1 MTYIQKCQNATLRSV
16 KKYMIKNKGG
26 NTLFKKK
33 AFAVIASSL
42 MVASLALVGCS
53 SSSSSGDSNSE
64 GDKVIKFMHLWPEGS
79 SNAQFS
85 IVKDIIEEY
94 EQEHDVKIETEIL
107 NPDQYREKLKV
118 LASSNELPD
127 IGMTWSDG
135 FIKPYVEGDMLAPL
149 DDVVD
154 ENAELKDAFIPGVK
168 ESYAVDGKT
177 YGLPL
182 ELNISYVFYNKEI
195 FEKYN
200 LEVPKTYEEYKN
212 VVKTLADND
221 VIPATVGAKDG
232 WPASFWFMYLADRI
246 GGSTILTDVIDGTA
260 KFDDPSIL
268 KAAEEIQNLVDMGGF
283 VKGASALSNDDAK
296 GYFMNEQAAMF
307 LTATWELPNY
317 TTSPDVTQEFKD
329 KVGYFKFP
337 TYEGGKGTS
346 IDSYVGGP
354 GVGLFVAEDSE
365 VKEEAKDFVG
375 YLVKRWGEKSV
386 TDAGVIP
393 ATKVDTDSLEL
404 DPMYI
409 EILDDLGSASNVTT
423 YFDTQSS
430 PAVSELHH
438 DLVTALFGKQITP
451 EEFVNQHA
459 EEIASEQ

>member
-1 MTYIQKCQNATLRSV
+1 MSV
-16 KKYMIKNKGG
+16 IM
-26 NTLFKKK
+26 L
-33 AFAVIASSL
+33 V
-42 MVASLALVGCS
+42 SLALAGCS
-53 SSSSSGDSNSE
+53 SSSSSEESSSDGK
-64 GDKVIKFMHLWPEGS
+64 KVIKFMHLWPEGS

-85 IVKDIIEEY
+85 IVKDIITEY
-94 EQEHDVKIETEIL
+94 EKEHDVKIETEIL

-135 FIKPYVEGDMLAPL
+135 FIKPYVEGGMLAPL
-149 DDVVD
+149 DDVVEGD
-154 ENAELKDAFIPGVK
+154 ADLKDAFIPGVK

-195 FEKYN
+195 FNKYN
-200 LEVPKTYEEYKN
+200 LEAPKTFEEYKN
-212 VVKTLADND
+212 VVKTLADNG
-221 VIPATVGAKDG
+221 VVPAAVGAKDG

-246 GGSTILTDVIDGTA
+246 GGSTILTDVIKGKA
-260 KFDDPSIL
+260 KMDDPAIV

-329 KVGYFKFP
+329 KIGYFKFP

-346 IDSYVGGP
+346 INSYVGGP
-354 GVGLFVAEDSE
+354 GVGLFVAKDSK
-365 VKEEAKDFVG
+365 VQNEAKDFVG

-386 TDAGVIP
+386 VDAGVIP
-393 ATKVDTDSLEL
+393 ATKVDTSSMDLA
-404 DPMYI
+404 PMYN
-409 EILDDLGSASNVTT
+409 EILKDLGEASNVTT

-438 DLVTALFGKQITP
+438 DLVTALFGKQVTP
-451 EEFVNQHA
+451 KEFVKQHA
-459 EEIASEQ
+459 DELAEEKK

>member
-1 MTYIQKCQNATLRSV
+1 MNKKTVAIFMSV
-16 KKYMIKNKGG
+16 LM
-26 NTLFKKK
+26 LL
-33 AFAVIASSL
+33 SL
-42 MVASLALVGCS
+42 VLAGCS
-53 SSSSSGDSNSE
+53 SSSASEESSADGK
-64 GDKVIKFMHLWPEGS
+64 KVIKFMHLWPEGS
-79 SNAQFS
+79 SNAQFT
-85 IVKDIIEEY
+85 IVKDVITEY
-94 EQEHDVKIETEIL
+94 EKEHKDIKIETEIL

-135 FIKPYVEGDMLAPL
+135 FIQPYVEGDMLAPL
-149 DDVVD
+149 DDVV
-154 ENAELKDAFIPGVK
+154 ENNPDLKDAFIPGVK

-195 FEKYN
+195 FEKYG
-200 LEVPKTYEEYKN
+200 LEAPKTFSEYKK
-212 VVKTLADND
+212 VVKTLADNG
-221 VIPATVGAKDG
+221 VVPATVGAKDG

-246 GGSTILTDVIDGTA
+246 GGSTILTDVIKGKA
-260 KFDDPSIL
+260 KMDDPAIV

-329 KVGYFKFP
+329 KIGYFKFP
-337 TYEGGKGTS
+337 TYEGGKGTE
-346 IDSYVGGP
+346 INSYVGGP
-354 GVGLFVAEDSE
+354 GVGLFVAKDSK
-365 VKEEAKDFVG
+365 VQKEAKDFVG

-386 TDAGVIP
+386 VDAGVIP
-393 ATKVDTDSLEL
+393 ATKVDTASLDL
-404 DPMYI
+404 APMYI
-409 EILDDLGSASNVTT
+409 EILKDLGEASNVTT

-438 DLVTALFGKQITP
+438 DLVTALFGKQVTP
-451 EEFVNQHA
+451 KDFVKQHA
-459 EEIASEQ
+459 DELAAEKK

>member
-1 MTYIQKCQNATLRSV
+1 LFN
-16 KKYMIKNKGG
+16 KK
-26 NTLFKKK
+26 T
-33 AFAVIASSL
+33 
-42 MVASLALVGCS
+42 VAIFMSFIMLLSLALAGCS
-53 SSSSSGDSNSE
+53 SSSSSEESSADGK
-64 GDKVIKFMHLWPEGS
+64 KVIKFMHLWPEGS

-85 IVKDIIEEY
+85 IVKDVIAEY
-94 EQEHDVKIETEIL
+94 EKEHTDTKIETEIL

-149 DDVVD
+149 DDIV
-154 ENAELKDAFIPGVK
+154 ENDADLKDAFIPGVK

-200 LEVPKTYEEYKN
+200 LEVPQTFEEYKN
-212 VVKTLADND
+212 VVKTLADNG
-221 VIPATVGAKDG
+221 VVPATVGAKDG

-246 GGSTILTDVIDGTA
+246 GGSTILTDVIKGKA
-260 KFDDPSIL
+260 KMDDPAIV
-268 KAAEEIQNLVDMGGF
+268 KAAEEVQNLVDMGGF
-283 VKGASALSNDDAK
+283 VKGSSALSNDDAK

-317 TTSPDVTQEFKD
+317 TTSPDVAQEFKD
-329 KVGYFKFP
+329 KIGYFKFP
-337 TYEGGKGTS
+337 TYEGGKGES

-354 GVGLFVAEDSE
+354 GVGLFVAKDSK
-365 VKEEAKDFVG
+365 VQEEAKDFVG

-386 TDAGVIP
+386 IDAGVIP
-393 ATKVDTDSLEL
+393 ATKVDTASLDL
-404 DPMYI
+404 APMYI
-409 EILDDLGSASNVTT
+409 EILKDLSEASNVTT

-430 PAVSELHH
+430 PAISELHH
-438 DLVTALFGKQITP
+438 DLVTALFGKQVTP
-451 EEFVNQHA
+451 EDFVKQHKDELA
-459 EEIASEQ
+459 EEKK

>member
-1 MTYIQKCQNATLRSV
+1 
-16 KKYMIKNKGG
+16 
-26 NTLFKKK
+26 LFKKK
-33 AFAVIASSL
+33 T
-42 MVASLALVGCS
+42 VAIVMSVFMLLSLALVGCS
-53 SSSSSGDSNSE
+53 SSGSSEESSADGK
-64 GDKVIKFMHLWPEGS
+64 KVIKFMHLWPEGS

-85 IVKDIIEEY
+85 IVKDVIAEY
-94 EQEHDVKIETEIL
+94 EKEHTDIKIETEIL

-149 DDVVD
+149 DDVVAND
-154 ENAELKDAFIPGVK
+154 ADLKDAFIPGVK

-200 LEVPKTYEEYKN
+200 LEVPQTFEEYKK
-212 VVKTLADND
+212 VVKTLADNG
-221 VIPATVGAKDG
+221 VVPATVGAKDG

-246 GGSTILTDVIDGTA
+246 GGSTILTDVIKGKA
-260 KFDDPSIL
+260 KMDDPAIV
-268 KAAEEIQNLVDMGGF
+268 KAAEEVQNLVDMGGF

-317 TTSPDVTQEFKD
+317 TTSPDVKQEFKD
-329 KVGYFKFP
+329 KIGYFKFP
-337 TYEGGKGTS
+337 TYEGGKGES

-354 GVGLFVAEDSE
+354 GVGLFVAKDSK
-365 VKEEAKDFVG
+365 VQDEAKDFVG

-386 TDAGVIP
+386 IDAGVIP
-393 ATKVDTDSLEL
+393 ATKVDTASLDL
-404 DPMYI
+404 APMYI
-409 EILDDLGSASNVTT
+409 EILKDLSEASNVTT

-438 DLVTALFGKQITP
+438 DLVTALFGKQVTP
-451 EEFVNQHA
+451 EDFVKQHKDELA
-459 EEIASEQ
+459 EEKK

>member
-1 MTYIQKCQNATLRSV
+1 MSFIML
-16 KKYMIKNKGG
+16 
-26 NTLFKKK
+26 L
-33 AFAVIASSL
+33 
-42 MVASLALVGCS
+42 SLALAGCS
-53 SSSSSGDSNSE
+53 SSSSSEESSADGK
-64 GDKVIKFMHLWPEGS
+64 KVIKFMHLWPEGS

-85 IVKDIIEEY
+85 IVKDVITEY
-94 EQEHDVKIETEIL
+94 EKEHKDIKIETEIL

-135 FIKPYVEGDMLAPL
+135 FIQPYVEGDMLAPL
-149 DDVVD
+149 DDIV
-154 ENAELKDAFIPGVK
+154 ENDADLKDAFIPGVK

-200 LEVPKTYEEYKN
+200 LEVPKTFEEYKK
-212 VVKTLADND
+212 VVKTLADNG
-221 VIPATVGAKDG
+221 VVPATVGAKDG

-246 GGSTILTDVIDGTA
+246 GGSTILTDVIKGKA
-260 KFDDPSIL
+260 KMDDPAIV
-268 KAAEEIQNLVDMGGF
+268 KAAEEVQNLVDMGGF

-317 TTSPDVTQEFKD
+317 TTSPDVTKEFKD
-329 KVGYFKFP
+329 KIGYFKFP
-337 TYEGGKGTS
+337 TYEGGKGDS

-354 GVGLFVAEDSE
+354 GVGLFVAKGSK
-365 VKEEAKDFVG
+365 VQEEAKDFVG
-375 YLVKRWGEKSV
+375 FLVKRWGEKSV
-386 TDAGVIP
+386 IDAGVIP
-393 ATKVDTDSLEL
+393 ATKVDTASLDL
-404 DPMYI
+404 APMYI
-409 EILDDLGSASNVTT
+409 EILKDLSEASNVTT

-438 DLVTALFGKQITP
+438 DLVTALFGKQVTP
-451 EEFVNQHA
+451 EDFVKQHKDELA
-459 EEIASEQ
+459 EEKK

>member
-1 MTYIQKCQNATLRSV
+1 MLNKKTVAIFMSV
-16 KKYMIKNKGG
+16 LM
-26 NTLFKKK
+26 LL
-33 AFAVIASSL
+33 SL
-42 MVASLALVGCS
+42 VLAGCS
-53 SSSSSGDSNSE
+53 SSSASEESSADGK
-64 GDKVIKFMHLWPEGS
+64 KVIKFMHLWPEGS

-85 IVKDIIEEY
+85 IVKDVITEY
-94 EQEHDVKIETEIL
+94 EKEHKDIKIETEIL

-135 FIKPYVEGDMLAPL
+135 FIQPYVEGDMLAPL
-149 DDVVD
+149 DDVV
-154 ENAELKDAFIPGVK
+154 ENNPDLKDAFIPGVK

-195 FEKYN
+195 FEKYG
-200 LEVPKTYEEYKN
+200 LEAPKTFSEYKK
-212 VVKTLADND
+212 VVKTLADNG
-221 VIPATVGAKDG
+221 VVPATVGAKDG

-246 GGSTILTDVIDGTA
+246 GGSTILTDVIKGKA
-260 KFDDPSIL
+260 KMDDPAIV

-329 KVGYFKFP
+329 KIGYFKFP
-337 TYEGGKGTS
+337 TYEGGKGTE
-346 IDSYVGGP
+346 INSYVGGP
-354 GVGLFVAEDSE
+354 GVGLFVAKDSK
-365 VKEEAKDFVG
+365 VQKEAKDFVG

-386 TDAGVIP
+386 VDAGVIP
-393 ATKVDTDSLEL
+393 ATKVDTASLDL
-404 DPMYI
+404 APMYI
-409 EILDDLGSASNVTT
+409 EILKDLGEASNVTT

-438 DLVTALFGKQITP
+438 DLVTALFGKQVTP
-451 EEFVNQHA
+451 KDFVKQHA
-459 EEIASEQ
+459 DELAAEKK

>member
-1 MTYIQKCQNATLRSV
+1 MSFIMLV
-16 KKYMIKNKGG
+16 
-26 NTLFKKK
+26 
-33 AFAVIASSL
+33 
-42 MVASLALVGCS
+42 SLALVGCS
-53 SSSSSGDSNSE
+53 SSSSTEESSADGK
-64 GDKVIKFMHLWPEGS
+64 KVIKFMHLWPEGS

-85 IVKDIIEEY
+85 IVKDVISEY
-94 EQEHDVKIETEIL
+94 EKEHTDVKIETEIL

-149 DDVVD
+149 DDLVD
-154 ENAELKDAFIPGVK
+154 GDPDLKDAFIPGVK

-195 FEKYN
+195 FQKYN
-200 LEVPKTYEEYKN
+200 LEVPKTFEEYKN
-212 VVKTLADND
+212 VVKTLADNG
-221 VIPATVGAKDG
+221 VVPATVGAKDG

-246 GGSTILTDVIDGTA
+246 GGPTILTDVIQGKA
-260 KFDDPSIL
+260 KMDDPSIV

-283 VKGASALSNDDAK
+283 VKGSSALSNDDAK

-329 KVGYFKFP
+329 KIGYFKFP
-337 TYEGGKGTS
+337 TYEGGKGTD
-346 IDSYVGGP
+346 INSYVGGP
-354 GVGLFVAEDSE
+354 GVGLFVSKDSK
-365 VKEEAKDFVG
+365 VQEESKDFVAF
-375 YLVKRWGEKSV
+375 LVKKWGEKSV

-393 ATKVDTDSLEL
+393 ATKVDTSSMDLA
-404 DPMYI
+404 PMYI
-409 EILDDLGSASNVTT
+409 EILKDLGEASNVTT

-438 DLVTALFGKQITP
+438 DLVTALFGKQVTP
-451 EEFVNQHA
+451 KDFVKQHA
-459 EEIASEQ
+459 DELAEEQE

>member
-1 MTYIQKCQNATLRSV
+1 MSV
-16 KKYMIKNKGG
+16 IM
-26 NTLFKKK
+26 L
-33 AFAVIASSL
+33 V
-42 MVASLALVGCS
+42 SLALAGCS
-53 SSSSSGDSNSE
+53 SSSSSEESSSDGK
-64 GDKVIKFMHLWPEGS
+64 KVIKFMHLWPEGS

-85 IVKDIIEEY
+85 IVKDIITEY
-94 EQEHDVKIETEIL
+94 EKEHNVKIETEIL

-135 FIKPYVEGDMLAPL
+135 FIKPYVEGNMLAPL
-149 DDVVD
+149 DDIVD
-154 ENAELKDAFIPGVK
+154 GDADLKDAFIPGVK

-195 FEKYN
+195 FKKYN
-200 LEVPKTYEEYKN
+200 LEVPKTFSEYKK
-212 VVKTLADND
+212 VVKTLADNG
-221 VIPATVGAKDG
+221 VVPATVGAKDG

-246 GGSTILTDVIDGTA
+246 GGPTILTDVIKGKA
-260 KFDDPSIL
+260 KMDDPAIV
-268 KAAEEIQNLVDMGGF
+268 KAAEEVQNLVDMGGF
-283 VKGASALSNDDAK
+283 VKGSSALSNDDAK

-317 TTSPDVTQEFKD
+317 TTSPDVKQEFKD
-329 KVGYFKFP
+329 KIGYFKFP

-346 IDSYVGGP
+346 INSYVGGP
-354 GVGLFVAEDSE
+354 GVGLFVAKDSK
-365 VKEEAKDFVG
+365 VQKEAKDFVG

-393 ATKVDTDSLEL
+393 ATKVDTSKL
-404 DPMYI
+404 DLAPMYI
-409 EILDDLGSASNVTT
+409 EILKDLGEASNVTT

-430 PAVSELHH
+430 PAVAELHH
-438 DLVTALFGKQITP
+438 DLMTALFGKQVTP
-451 EEFVNQHA
+451 KEFVKQHA
-459 EEIASEQ
+459 EELAKEQK

>member
-1 MTYIQKCQNATLRSV
+1 LFNKKTVAIFMSV
-16 KKYMIKNKGG
+16 IM
-26 NTLFKKK
+26 L
-33 AFAVIASSL
+33 L
-42 MVASLALVGCS
+42 SLALAGCS
-53 SSSSSGDSNSE
+53 SSSSSEESSADGK
-64 GDKVIKFMHLWPEGS
+64 KVIKFMHLWPEGS

-85 IVKDIIEEY
+85 IVKDVIAEY
-94 EQEHDVKIETEIL
+94 EKEHKDIKIETEIL

-149 DDVVD
+149 DDIV
-154 ENAELKDAFIPGVK
+154 ENDADLKDAFIPGVK

-200 LEVPKTYEEYKN
+200 LEVPKTFEEYKN
-212 VVKTLADND
+212 VIKTLADNG
-221 VIPATVGAKDG
+221 VVPATVGAKDG

-246 GGSTILTDVIDGTA
+246 GGSTILTDVIKGKA
-260 KFDDPSIL
+260 KMDDPAIV
-268 KAAEEIQNLVDMGGF
+268 KAAEEVQNLVDMGGF
-283 VKGASALSNDDAK
+283 VKGSSALSNDDAK

-317 TTSPDVTQEFKD
+317 TTSPDVAQEFKD
-329 KVGYFKFP
+329 KIGYFKFP
-337 TYEGGKGTS
+337 TYEGGKGES

-354 GVGLFVAEDSE
+354 GVGLFVAKESK
-365 VKEEAKDFVG
+365 VQEEAKDFVG

-386 TDAGVIP
+386 IDAGVIP
-393 ATKVDTDSLEL
+393 ATKVDTASLDL
-404 DPMYI
+404 APMYI
-409 EILDDLGSASNVTT
+409 EILKDLSEASNVTT

-438 DLVTALFGKQITP
+438 DLVTALFGKQVTP
-451 EEFVNQHA
+451 EDFVKQHKDELA
-459 EEIASEQ
+459 EEKK

>member
-1 MTYIQKCQNATLRSV
+1 M
-16 KKYMIKNKGG
+16 
-26 NTLFKKK
+26 
-33 AFAVIASSL
+33 SL
-42 MVASLALVGCS
+42 LMLVSLALVGCS
-53 SSSSSGDSNSE
+53 SSSSSSDEGSTGDE
-64 GDKVIKFMHLWPEGS
+64 KVIKFMHLWPEGS

-85 IVKDIIEEY
+85 IVKNIISDY
-94 EQEHDVKIETEIL
+94 EKENEGIKIETEIL
-107 NPDQYREKLKV
+107 SPDQYREKLKI

-149 DDVVD
+149 DDVV
-154 ENAELKDAFIPGVK
+154 EGNLKDAFIPGVK

-200 LEVPKTYEEYKN
+200 LEVPKTFSEYKN
-212 VVKTLADND
+212 VVKTLADNG
-221 VIPATVGAKDG
+221 VVPATVGAKDG
-232 WPASFWFMYLADRI
+232 WPASFWFMYMADRI
-246 GGSTILTDVIDGTA
+246 GGSTILTDVIQGKA
-260 KFDDPSIL
+260 KMDDPSIV

-283 VKGASALSNDDAK
+283 VKGASALSNEDAK

-317 TTSPDVTQEFKD
+317 TTSPDVTQDFKD
-329 KVGYFKFP
+329 KIGYFKFP
-337 TYEGGKGTS
+337 TYEGGKGTE
-346 IDSYVGGP
+346 INSYVGGP
-354 GVGLFVAEDSE
+354 GVGLFVAKDSK
-365 VKEEAKDFVG
+365 VQDEAKDFVG
-375 YLVKRWGEKSV
+375 YLVEKWGEKSV

-393 ATKVDTDSLEL
+393 ATKVDTSSLDL
-404 DPMYI
+404 APMYI
-409 EILDDLGSASNVTT
+409 DILKDLSEASNVTT

-438 DLVTALFGKQITP
+438 NLVTALFGKQVTP
-451 EEFVNQHA
+451 EEFVKQHVDELA
-459 EEIASEQ
+459 KEE